1 MKPSSAL
8 LLVLAGLFA
17 AAPASADVFSSQGFS
32 GEETTLNNLPGVNL
46 DAVPGYGGSTSNCK
60 ETDVTAFGPGGSHTS
75 KGTTCSF
82 GNFSI
87 TTSSGR
93 GPRSS
98 PDLTYGGNPPPWMQ
112 GWRP

>member
-1 MKPSSAL
+1 MKPAFAP
-8 LLVLAGLFA
+8 LLVCAGLVA

-46 DAVPGYGGSTSNCK
+46 DAVPGYGGSTSNCE
-60 ETDVTAFGPGGSHTS
+60 ETDVTSFGPTGSRTS
-75 KGTTCSF
+75 RGTTCRF

-93 GPRSS
+93 GPRSG
-98 PDLTYGGNPPPWMQ
+98 PDLTYGGNPPPWLQ